1 MSAFRAV
8 ADSSPALNSFP
19 SDFSGIQLVCF
30 KARSPGRLWLGQGML
45 LGFAHGVYVVWGGK
59 GAGCVVIPIG

>member
-19 SDFSGIQLVCF
+19 SDFSGIQLAGF
-30 KARSPGRLWLGQGML
+30 KALSPRRLWLDHRTL
-45 LGFAHGVYVVWGGK
+45 LGFIHRVYVVWGGK
-59 GAGCVVIPIG
+59 GTGSAVIRIG

>member
-19 SDFSGIQLVCF
+19 PDFSGIQLVCF
-30 KARSPGRLWLGQGML
+30 KAQSPGGLWLDHRTL
-45 LGFAHGVYVVWGGK
+45 LGFVHRVYVVWDGK
-59 GAGCVVIPIG
+59 GVGCVVI